1 MGKRYQAAFL
11 GLISITAN
19 AWSLENPYS
28 SNGAVAE
35 GSAKVETENLF
46 SCASGRSRLSPM
58 GEKQVEGKA
67 FTVPAEVNYSKRYF
81 AADLYNQCSG
91 VTPSSLE
98 DMDLTKVP
106 VVDIDKEGEVV
117 TGYIFADN
125 YFELYINGKLVAV
138 DPVPFTPFNS
148 SVVKFR
154 VKRPY
159 DIAVKAVDWEE
170 NLGEGTESNRGVRTH
185 AGDGGFIASFSDG
198 TKTNSK
204 WHAQTFYTAPIYD
217 LGCLKERGEE
227 RTSSD
232 CAERSPKPGAQVYSL
247 HWDIPKNW
255 KVDDRYLSWPYA
267 TEYTEQQIGVDN
279 KAAYMNFRKQ
289 FYGSGA
295 KFIWSKNIVLD
306 NLVLLRYRVE

>member
-19 AWSLENPYS
+19 AWSLENNYS
-28 SNGAVAE
+28 GSGIVVEGA
-35 GSAKVETENLF
+35 AKVKTENLF
-46 SCASGRSRLSPM
+46 SCATGRSRLSPV
-58 GEKQVEGKA
+58 GTKEAESKE
-67 FTVPAEVNYSKRYF
+67 FTVPAEVNYYKQYF
-81 AADLYNQCSG
+81 ATDLYNQCSG
-91 VTPSSLE
+91 VAPSSLK
-98 DMDLTKVP
+98 DVNLATVP
-106 VVDIDKEGEVV
+106 VVDIDQEGEVV

-154 VKRPY
+154 VNKPY

-170 NLGEGTESNRGVRTH
+170 NSGEGTESNRGVQSH
-185 AGDGGFIASFSDG
+185 PGDGGFIASFSDG
-198 TKTNSK
+198 TTTSSK

-217 LGCLKERGEE
+217 LGCVKERGEE
-227 RTSSD
+227 RSSSD
-232 CAERSPKPGAQVYSL
+232 CAESPKDPGAQIYSL
-247 HWDIPKNW
+247 HWNIPENW
-255 KVDDRYLSWPYA
+255 KVDNKYLSWPFA
-267 TEYTEQQIGVDN
+267 TEYTERQIGVDN
-279 KAAYMNFRKQ
+279 KNAYMNFRDQ